1 MHWRCVFSVFP
12 AQAGFRHTGN
22 YTQKEMAPSSVGGGK
37 IKSSQEESNLL
48 LSMPPA
54 DARAAQGKIVSRA
67 DAQPGASPAELD
79 LKEEVYYDDGAVQ
92 KY

>member
-1 MHWRCVFSVFP
+1 
-12 AQAGFRHTGN
+12 
-22 YTQKEMAPSSVGGGK
+22 MAPSSVGGGK

-67 DAQPGASPAELD
+67 DAQPGASPAEPD
-79 LKEEVYYDDGAVQ
+79 LKKILNTDMEYCNGI
-92 KY
+92 

>member
-1 MHWRCVFSVFP
+1 
-12 AQAGFRHTGN
+12 
-22 YTQKEMAPSSVGGGK
+22 MAPSSVGGGK

-67 DAQPGASPAELD
+67 DAQPGASPAEPD
-79 LKEEVYYDDGAVQ
+79 LKVTWSVPVRYCCAGKTIV
-92 KY
+92 